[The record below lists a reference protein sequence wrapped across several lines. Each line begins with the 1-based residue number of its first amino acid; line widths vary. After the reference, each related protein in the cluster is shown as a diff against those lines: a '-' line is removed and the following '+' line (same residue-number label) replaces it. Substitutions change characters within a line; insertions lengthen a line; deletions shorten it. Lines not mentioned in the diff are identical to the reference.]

1 MQEIKKVRK
10 GDISFDLP
18 LSEEQ
23 KEAKRLI
30 LSNTCTILD
39 GSPGASKTF
48 VAINAALDLL
58 FRKEIDRIYL
68 TRPPIELSQFSKF
81 GALPGDATEKNNV
94 YMGPFLD
101 AINANYS
108 NSPAKKNRIT
118 KALENREIVFEPLP
132 FIRGKNLGP
141 ANEICVVI
149 LDEGQSCDGDTL
161 YAILT
166 RISEG
171 SRLIITCDLKQQD
184 NKGASGMKR
193 LLAIKDKILSTA
205 YIKLL
210 KNYRSEFVQS
220 INEHW
225 FDKTDLDVTE

>member
-1 MQEIKKVRK
+1 MQEKKVRK

-18 LSEEQ
+18 LSDEQ

-30 LSNTCTILD
+30 LKNTCTILD

-48 VAINAALDLL
+48 IAINAALDLL
-58 FRKEIDRIYL
+58 FRKEIDKIYL
-68 TRPPIELSQFSKF
+68 TRPPVELAQFSKF
-81 GALPGDATEKNNV
+81 GALPGDKDEKNQV

-108 NSPAKKNRIT
+108 NSPAKKNRIA
-118 KALENREIVFEPLP
+118 KALENKEIVFQALP
-132 FIRGKNLGP
+132 FVRGHNLGP

-149 LDEGQSCDGDTL
+149 LDEGQSCDEDTM

-171 SRLIITCDLKQQD
+171 SRLIITCDLNQNDSK
-184 NKGASGMKR
+184 NKSGMER
-193 LLAIKDKILSTA
+193 LLEIKDKILNTA

-225 FDKTDLDVTE
+225 FKKETNE

>member
-1 MQEIKKVRK
+1 MQEKKVRK

-30 LSNTCTILD
+30 LKNTCTILD
-39 GSPGASKTF
+39 GNPGASKTF
-48 VAINAALDLL
+48 IAINAALDLL
-58 FRKEIDRIYL
+58 FRKEIDRIYV
-68 TRPPIELSQFSKF
+68 TRPPIELAQFSKF
-81 GALPGDATEKNNV
+81 GALPGDKEEKNQV

-101 AINANYS
+101 AITANYS
-108 NSPAKKNRIT
+108 NSLAKKNRIA
-118 KALENREIVFEPLP
+118 KAFENKEIVFQALP
-132 FIRGKNLGP
+132 FIRGHNLGP
-141 ANEICVVI
+141 ANERCIVI
-149 LDEGQSCDGDTL
+149 LDEGQSCDKDTL
-161 YAILT
+161 YAVLT

-171 SRLIITCDLKQQD
+171 SRLVITCDLRQNDSKSL
-184 NKGASGMKR
+184 SGMKR
-193 LLAIKDKILSTA
+193 LLEIKDRILNTA

-225 FDKTDLDVTE
+225 FEEDENGK

>member
-1 MQEIKKVRK
+1 MPEEKKVRK
-10 GDISFDLP
+10 GAISFDLP

-30 LSNTCTILD
+30 LHNTCTILD

-58 FRKEIDRIYL
+58 FCKQIDKIYL
-68 TRPPIELSQFSKF
+68 TRPPVALSQFKDF
-81 GALPGDATEKNNV
+81 GALPGSKEEKNEA

-108 NSPAKKNRIT
+108 NSAAKKNRIT
-118 KALENREIVFEPLP
+118 KAFENGEIVFQPMP
-132 FIRGKNLGP
+132 FIRGHNLGP
-141 ANEICVVI
+141 ANEVCVVI
-149 LDEGQSCDGDTL
+149 LDEGQSCDEDTM

-184 NKGASGMKR
+184 NKNTSGMKR
-193 LLAIKDKILSTA
+193 LLEVKDKIKSTG

-220 INEHW
+220 VNEHW
-225 FDKTDLDVTE
+225 FKEENKI